1 MAITPL
7 VHLNGTSAQELVDQQ
22 RAILDAADPLLKALH
37 AATPNAR
44 DYYTKPGPE
53 NWAELARRA
62 HAERIKAVHQIM
74 EDALTIAMSV
84 QEQEGL

>member
-1 MAITPL
+1 MAITPI
-7 VHLNGTSAQELVDQQ
+7 VHLNGTSAQELIDQQ
-22 RAILDAADPLLKALH
+22 RAVLDAADTMLKALH
-37 AATPNAR
+37 AATPHGR
-44 DYYTKPGPE
+44 DFYNKPGPE

-84 QEQEGL
+84 QEQAGL